1 MTNTVLAIGAH
12 IGDMDLTA
20 GPTLAKLVLEGA
32 SATIVALTPGE
43 RGHPRMTPAA
53 YKKQKIAEG
62 TAFAE
67 AIGAEFVVLDHSDG
81 FLPSTDDVAL
91 ELARIIREKK
101 PDTIITHWK
110 HSIHRDHENTALVAE
125 RARFLA
131 GLPIESDEDFKA
143 LTPYAELAARVAEL
157 PRHGVRTFMHAE
169 NWEDMEGFTPTRYVP
184 ISDEAFYRWV
194 SAIRH
199 QAFSRGETYGF
210 RYIDYYTALMTTRGC
225 LASYPRACAFNTSP
239 TPEVSKLAGP

>member
-1 MTNTVLAIGAH
+1 VLAIGAH

-32 SATIVALTPGE
+32 NATIVALTPGE
-43 RGHPRMTPAA
+43 RGHPRLSPSE

-62 TAFAE
+62 EAFAT
-67 AIGAEFVVLDHSDG
+67 AIGADFMVLDHSDG
-81 FLPSTDDVAL
+81 FLPDTDEVAV
-91 ELARIIREKK
+91 ELATIIREKQ

-110 HSIHRDHENTALVAE
+110 NSIHSDHEHAARLAE

-131 GLPIESDEDFKA
+131 GLPMDPSSDDDDPVRK
-143 LTPYAELAARVAEL
+143 LADV
-157 PRHGVRTFMHAE
+157 PRHGVRTFLHAE
-169 NWEDMEGFTPTRYVP
+169 NWEDMEGFHPSLYVP
-184 ISDEAFYRWV
+184 IPDEAFYRWV

-199 QAFSRGETYGF
+199 QAFARGETYGF

-225 LASYPRACAFNTSP
+225 LASYPRACAFHTNP
-239 TPEVSKLAGP
+239 TPEVTKLAGP

>member
-1 MTNTVLAIGAH
+1 MTKAVLAVGAH

-43 RGHPRMTPAA
+43 RGHPRMTPSE

-62 TAFAE
+62 EAFAA
-67 AIGAEFVVLDHSDG
+67 AIGADFLVLDHSDG
-81 FLPSTDDVAL
+81 FLPDSDDVAL
-91 ELARIIREKK
+91 ELATIIRDKQ
-101 PDTIITHWK
+101 PDTLIAHWK
-110 HSIHRDHENTALVAE
+110 HSIHRDHEHASSLAE

-131 GLPIESDEDFKA
+131 GLPSDQELDGMEGAVGK
-143 LTPYAELAARVAEL
+143 LAAL
-157 PRHGVRTFMHAE
+157 PRHGVRSILHAE
-169 NWEDMEGFTPTRYVP
+169 NWEDMEGFQPSMYVP
-184 ISDEAFYRWV
+184 IPDEAFYLWV

-199 QAFSRGETYGF
+199 QAFARGETYGF

-225 LASYPRACAFNTSP
+225 LAGYPRACAFHTNP
-239 TPEVSKLAGP
+239 TPEITKLAGP

>member
-1 MTNTVLAIGAH
+1 MSRTVLAIGAH

-32 SATIVALTPGE
+32 NATIVALTPGE
-43 RGHPRMTPAA
+43 RGHPRLSPSE

-62 TAFAE
+62 EAFAT
-67 AIGAEFVVLDHSDG
+67 AIGADFMVLDHSDG
-81 FLPSTDDVAL
+81 FLPDTDEVAL
-91 ELARIIREKK
+91 ELATIIREKQ

-110 HSIHRDHENTALVAE
+110 NSIHSDHEHAARLAE

-131 GLPIESDEDFKA
+131 GLPMDPSSENDGPVRK
-143 LTPYAELAARVAEL
+143 LADL
-157 PRHGVRTFMHAE
+157 PRHGVRTFLHAE
-169 NWEDMEGFTPTRYVP
+169 NWEDMEGFHPSLYVP
-184 ISDEAFYRWV
+184 IPDEAFYRWV

-199 QAFSRGETYGF
+199 QAFARGETYGF

-225 LASYPRACAFNTSP
+225 LASYPRACAFHTNP
-239 TPEVSKLAGP
+239 TPEVTKLAGP